1 MEANSAPHSRSVQGL
16 LMAAT
21 IWGIVFVSVA
31 FFFKWGMPELASNRG
46 GLDSLYYVILG
57 ITGVAYIVVQLL
69 LGFYIWKY
77 SDRPGAEGVYGHD
90 SHKMEVGWTVGTA
103 AILIPIV
110 MIGLR
115 LWSGVFSP
123 PPPNAVEV
131 EVVGA
136 QVQWDMRYPGPDGVF
151 GRVRPELISLA
162 NLLGVD
168 PDDPASADDFSLTN
182 QLVLPVD
189 RPVGLHLRSQDMQH
203 RFFLPQHRVK
213 QDPEPQSFISRY
225 VFSFDHKTIG
235 KQYLILAMTMAVVG
249 GLLAMLIRLQLGWP
263 GTQWPILGSIM
274 PTGMASGVMT
284 PEVYVSLFTLPGTI
298 MVFFVLSLAPVS
310 GFGNLLIP
318 MQIGARDMAFP
329 FLNML
334 SFWTVVPGA
343 IIIIASFFVTGGAAA
358 AGWTAYPPLSAVQ
371 SAIPGSQM
379 GQTLWIIGMVFFI
392 AAFTM
397 GGLNFVV
404 TILNLRTKGLSMMR
418 LPLTP

>member
-16 LMAAT
+16 MMAAA

-77 SDRPGAEGVYGHD
+77 SDRPGAEGVYWHD

-136 QVQWDMRYPGPDGVF
+136 QFQWDMRYPGPDGVF

-189 RPVGLHLRSQDMQH
+189 RPVVLHLRSKDMQH
-203 RFFLPQHRVK
+203 SFFLPQHRVK
-213 QDPEPQSFISRY
+213 QDLQPGMNIQTWFIPTELGEYEIACAELCGLGHYRMRGFLTVMEPDDFENWLVEQ
-225 VFSFDHKTIG
+225 
-235 KQYLILAMTMAVVG
+235 Q
-249 GLLAMLIRLQLGWP
+249 Q
-263 GTQWPILGSIM
+263 
-274 PTGMASGVMT
+274 
-284 PEVYVSLFTLPGTI
+284 
-298 MVFFVLSLAPVS
+298 
-310 GFGNLLIP
+310 
-318 MQIGARDMAFP
+318 
-329 FLNML
+329 
-334 SFWTVVPGA
+334 
-343 IIIIASFFVTGGAAA
+343 AA
-358 AGWTAYPPLSAVQ
+358 AG
-371 SAIPGSQM
+371 
-379 GQTLWIIGMVFFI
+379 
-392 AAFTM
+392 
-397 GGLNFVV
+397 
-404 TILNLRTKGLSMMR
+404 R
-418 LPLTP
+418 